1 MLFPHIP
8 TGTNSQLPPDRLNI
22 ALDDADSEPS
32 NLLQNA
38 FTDSNSLD
46 LNQIL
51 ENLRN
56 EIQSEENIAE
66 KSAMLLRL
74 LEVSLQK

>member
-22 ALDDADSEPS
+22 ALDDDDSEPS